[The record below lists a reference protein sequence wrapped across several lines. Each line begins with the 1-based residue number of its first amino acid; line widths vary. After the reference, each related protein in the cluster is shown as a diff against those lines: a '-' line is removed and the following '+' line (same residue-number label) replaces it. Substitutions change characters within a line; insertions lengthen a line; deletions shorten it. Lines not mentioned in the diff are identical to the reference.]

1 MLVVGNEYK
10 REKEN
15 MEKMTKEEA
24 ELFGDADQEGWQE
37 VETNQVK
44 LVAVGDSVTGKLL
57 VKDTQEQLGVGW
69 YTIQTRDGQKGLL
82 GSAVLDTL
90 LKQVAEGSFI
100 RITLTGFEET
110 ANGKMKVYKV
120 FRK

>member
-1 MLVVGNEYK
+1 MT
-10 REKEN
+10 
-15 MEKMTKEEA
+15 KMTREEE
-24 ELFGDADQEGWQE
+24 ELFGSADQEGWQE

-69 YTIQTRDGQKGLL
+69 YTILTKDGEKGLL

-90 LKQVAEGSFI
+90 LKQVVEGSFI

-120 FRK
+120 QIHRK

>member
-1 MLVVGNEYK
+1 
-10 REKEN
+10 

-24 ELFGDADQEGWQE
+24 ELFGGADQEGWQE

-69 YTIQTRDGQKGLL
+69 YTILTKDGEKGLL

-100 RITLTGFEET
+100 RIILTSFEET